1 MTAARS
7 RRAKRPLNEA
17 ELKQLAMAYVG
28 RFSTTRARLRVYL
41 QRKIR
46 ERGWEGRQPANL
58 LALSDR
64 LADLGLISDAD
75 YAEAKARS
83 LAARGYGKRRL
94 IETLRDAGVA
104 EEDGED
110 ARRHSDEQAV
120 AAALRLAERRRIGPF
135 AASGG
140 GPDERRKAIGIMVRA
155 GHSFELARAI
165 ASLPRGIE
173 VDPAELAD
181 AARRG

>member
-7 RRAKRPLNEA
+7 RRAKRPLNEG

-28 RFSTTRARLRVYL
+28 RFSTTRAKLRAYL
-41 QRKIR
+41 QRKIQ
-46 ERGWEGRQPANL
+46 ERGWEGRQPADL

-64 LADLGLISDAD
+64 LADLGLIDDAD
-75 YAEAKARS
+75 YAEAKARA

-94 IETLRDAGVA
+94 IETLRGAGVA
-104 EEDGED
+104 EDDGER

-120 AAALRLAERRRIGPF
+120 AAALKLAERRRIGPF
-135 AASGG
+135 GASGG
-140 GPDERRKAIGIMVRA
+140 GPDERRKAIGVMVRA

-165 ASLPRGIE
+165 AGLPPGIE
-173 VDPAELAD
+173 VDPDELAD